1 MTIGA
6 MAQRTGLTESKLRY
20 YEKKG
25 LLQVARDG
33 GGRRDYDEGDVE
45 WVAFICRLKET
56 GMLLRDIR
64 RYAELRARGRST
76 MAERLAMLEVHR
88 AYVQEQQEKWMEHLN
103 RLEDKIAFYRAET
116 ARLET

>member
-76 MAERLAMLEVHR
+76 MAERLA
-88 AYVQEQQEKWMEHLN
+88 YVQEQQEKWMEHLN